1 MIVSAA
7 EFRLQPDT
15 MESSFR
21 LVNQK
26 ALALNMDSSVYG
38 TLAEIGAGQETARTF
53 FQVGGAAG
61 TIAKSMSAYDM
72 TFSDSIYGPTD
83 RYVSRVRVRRMLDHE
98 YGLLTE
104 RLAAVRGA
112 TTRFFAFA
120 NTVAARSYSGNNV
133 CHGWLGIRFQRAPG
147 GPEHEVLLHVLLLD
161 LLNLQQQEA
170 LGLMGVNLI
179 HAAFHHAEDPLRF
192 MDALFDDLSPQR
204 IETDLLLFSG
214 SDFEG
219 YDNRLINANLVNK
232 GYTRSI
238 VIAPDGNV
246 LQAAE
251 LFYKHPLLVERG
263 HFRPVTTVNLDM
275 LASARQIFSESQP
288 DDVKEVIEVMEITL
302 TNLLDDGGLD
312 PEDFLARIEI
322 LSALGKTVMV
332 SNYGEF
338 YRLTTYLRLC
348 TKEMIGIVVGIP
360 LLREIFEEKYYVH
373 LDGGILES
381 FGRLFKNNVRLYVYP
396 AIDEEA
402 SQLLTI
408 ENFTV
413 APHLR
418 HLLEHLRSNDCL
430 IDLRAENPPVI
441 SHSSRRVL
449 EQLRSQS
456 KGWEQLV
463 SPEVAEMIRSKGL
476 FGYKTANEVDPQHV

>member
-1 MIVSAA
+1 MDTSL
-7 EFRLQPDT
+7 RLT
-15 MESSFR
+15 S
-21 LVNQK
+21 QK
-26 ALALNMDSSVYG
+26 ALALNIDSSIYG

-104 RLAAVRGA
+104 RLSAARGA
-112 TTRFFAFA
+112 TTRFFVFA
-120 NTVAARSYSGNNV
+120 NTVAARSYAGNNV

-147 GPEHEVLLHVLLLD
+147 GSEHEILLHVLLLD
-161 LLNLQQQEA
+161 PSNLQQQEA
-170 LGLMGVNLI
+170 LGLIGVNLI
-179 HAAFHHAEDPLRF
+179 HAAFHHADDPQRF
-192 MDALFDDLSPQR
+192 MEALFDDLSPQR

-214 SDFEG
+214 ADFSG

-238 VIAPDGNV
+238 VIAPDGSV

-251 LFYKHPLLVERG
+251 LFYKHSLLVERG
-263 HFRPVTTVNLDM
+263 HFRPVTKVNLDM
-275 LASARQIFSESQP
+275 LASARRCMSGSAQAGQ
-288 DDVKEVIEVMEITL
+288 KEVIEVMEITL
-302 TNLLDDGGLD
+302 KNLLDDGGLE

-322 LSALGKTVMV
+322 LAALGKTVMI

-338 YRLTTYLRLC
+338 YRLTSYLRQC
-348 TKEMIGIVVGIP
+348 TRERIGIVVGIP
-360 LLREIFEEKYYVH
+360 LLREIFEEKYYAH

-381 FGRLFKNNVRLYVYP
+381 FGRLFKNDVRLYVYP
-396 AIDEEA
+396 ALDEKG
-402 SQLLTI
+402 SRLLSL

-418 HLLEHLRSNDCL
+418 HLLEHLRFNNCL
-430 IDLRAENPPVI
+430 VDLQTENPPLVGQ
-441 SHSSRRVL
+441 SSRMVL
-449 EQLRSQS
+449 ELIQSQS
-456 KGWEQLV
+456 EEWEQLV
-463 SPEVAEMIRSKGL
+463 APEVAAMIRARGL
-476 FGYKTANEVDPQHV
+476 FGYKKSAEKQASGGLPGE